1 LKRTDTLVQKRGD
14 SDGYRWIAQSVRR
27 HAMNLREVE
36 EEEVITQATG
46 DSFGGDLASPRS
58 AFRAPVFHGMMQLMA
73 MGSGARPGAPQADF
87 FGTNFAVSGTV
98 GSDFEMA
105 SIGQRGAGK
114 LAPQRLAAIATMRPG
129 AKHQVTATIGYG
141 QVALARK
148 LFRETDAIGDLAN
161 EPGAR
166 IPVHHT

>member
-1 LKRTDTLVQKRGD
+1 LPGLYRLRASAEGYIARVAHVNLDRTTRTRHDFSLKRTDTLVQKRGD
-14 SDGYRWIAQSVRR
+14 SDDYRWIAQSVRR

-46 DSFGGDLASPRS
+46 DSFGGDWASPRS

-98 GSDFEMA
+98 GSNFEMA
-105 SIGQRGAGK
+105 FIGQRGAGK
-114 LAPQRLAAIATMRPG
+114 LAPQRLAAI
-129 AKHQVTATIGYG
+129 
-141 QVALARK
+141 
-148 LFRETDAIGDLAN
+148 
-161 EPGAR
+161 
-166 IPVHHT
+166 